1 MGFVN
6 FIRSKIVLVSKGR
19 EMVRSVTAR
28 NFHFLKR
35 L

>member
-19 EMVRSVTAR
+19 DMVRSVTAS
-28 NFHFLKR
+28 NFNFLKR